1 MRMQGH
7 SSNYCFPGI
16 IPGEIRRC
24 NMKIS
29 ARNVLGGNIQSIK
42 PGAVNNEIVVKLTGG
57 HEI

>member
-1 MRMQGH
+1 
-7 SSNYCFPGI
+7 
-16 IPGEIRRC
+16 
-24 NMKIS
+24 MKIS